1 MNDVIIKVGGSIEED
16 GAAFISA
23 WKRAEAGEQF
33 CERQVA
39 FESWELLTKT
49 LTGKRMELLRHLHR
63 HPAPSILALAK
74 SLNRQYRRVHE
85 DVEALVAAG
94 LLDKGDGGLS
104 ASYDVLRTDIAL

>member
-33 CERQVA
+33 CERHVA

-74 SLNRQYRRVHE
+74 RLNRQYRRVHE
-85 DVEALVAAG
+85 DVEALAAAG

-104 ASYDVLRTDIAL
+104 ASYNVLRTDIAL